1 MHPALNYRQSRRS
14 ACDRCRGFK
23 LRCERDQV
31 NGRSCERCLKAQVM
45 CTTSINH
52 PASNYLSSKNRSCS
66 FPGEYDQRFMHV
78 GSDRLAMPVLHKPS
92 ISKVRKAVS
101 PGNIRRHENLAF
113 ESWPYSDPFSSWV
126 SGDMVP
132 FGGDPDPQMMSY
144 PGTTFPFEQWTEQ
157 QPTWPTRNNFPPAPV
172 EDFILES
179 NYRPDHQT
187 SAPDQI
193 VSVSSYNT
201 QDDSQTVTTASLPE
215 TQSLLGPGSMSMTDD
230 SWEFPWLQ
238 TSGTGITEDDKH
250 MEFSTEWTLP
260 NFNDLRKRLLKLNLE
275 FTDDLELLETE
286 SKLFRFSPFLR
297 DNISSSV
304 SKLDLPISRMLN
316 HSTHFLEMLR
326 PAANTSDSSQR
337 LLPSIEFSHTGL
349 DIFDDTKPLSLRSG
363 DGGLEEVATTAS
375 HDSGYHT
382 IFTSPLGQETST
394 ALNKYDIST
403 SLTILTTYCQ
413 LIKLYRS
420 VFNQLYQLLLIAPP
434 ADMSSLLLFPSL
446 QFGQYNMEG
455 NLGMQVQALVDLVLN
470 MLEKIERVLGV
481 SQDSSGDMSS
491 APSILENSLLA
502 SIRDNVITQEQIEC
516 GVSLK
521 DILGCLRRLVKDT
534 ACV

>member
-23 LRCERDQV
+23 LRCERDQI

-66 FPGEYDQRFMHV
+66 FPGEYDQRFMS
-78 GSDRLAMPVLHKPS
+78 SDRLVMPVLHKPS

-101 PGNIRRHENLAF
+101 PGNIRKHENSAL
-113 ESWPYSDPFSSWV
+113 SNWSYPDPFASWVSV

-132 FGGDPDPQMMSY
+132 FGGDTDPQMMSY

-157 QPTWPTRNNFPPAPV
+157 PSHWPRNNFPPAPAQ
-172 EDFILES
+172 DFILES
-179 NYRPDHQT
+179 NYRPDHPT
-187 SAPDQI
+187 LAPDQLI
-193 VSVSSYNT
+193 SGTSYSI
-201 QDDSQTVTTASLPE
+201 QGGSQTVTTGSLPE
-215 TQSLLGPGSMSMTDD
+215 SQSLLGSASMSMTED

-238 TSGTGITEDDKH
+238 ASGITEDDKN

-275 FTDDLELLETE
+275 LTDDLELLEAE
-286 SKLFRFSPFLR
+286 SKLARFSPFLR
-297 DNISSSV
+297 DDISSSV
-304 SKLDLPISRMLN
+304 SKLDLSISRMLS
-316 HSTHFLEMLR
+316 HSTHFLEMLQ
-326 PAANTSDSSQR
+326 PGANTSEISQS
-337 LLPSIEFSHTGL
+337 LIPSIEQSHTGL
-349 DIFDDTKPLSLRSG
+349 DIFDDTKPLSLGSR

-382 IFTSPLGQETST
+382 IFTSPSDQEGST
-394 ALNKYDIST
+394 ALNKFDIST
-403 SLTILTTYCQ
+403 FLTIFTTYCQ
-413 LIKLYRS
+413 LIRLYRS
-420 VFNQLYQLLLIAPP
+420 VFNQLHQLLLIAPP
-434 ADMSSLLLFPSL
+434 TDMSSLLLLPSL
-446 QFGQYNMEG
+446 QFGQYDMEG
-455 NLGMQVQALVDLVLN
+455 NLAMQIQALMNLVLN
-470 MLEKIERVLGV
+470 MLEKIERALGV
-481 SQDSSGDMSS
+481 SQDSSGDISS
-491 APSILENSLLA
+491 APSILENTLLA

-521 DILGCLRRLVKDT
+521 DTIACLIRLVKDT
-534 ACV
+534 VCV